1 MKRWMLTMVGVSLL
15 AASMNGCSSSNKGE
29 KSKLG
34 RVQKNQLL
42 SPYRSGAETFRMQ
55 TIIRISMMTNGSK
68 SWRNLQ
74 IQILTSV

>member
-29 KSKLG
+29 KSKRG
-34 RVQKNQLL
+34 ESRKPLL